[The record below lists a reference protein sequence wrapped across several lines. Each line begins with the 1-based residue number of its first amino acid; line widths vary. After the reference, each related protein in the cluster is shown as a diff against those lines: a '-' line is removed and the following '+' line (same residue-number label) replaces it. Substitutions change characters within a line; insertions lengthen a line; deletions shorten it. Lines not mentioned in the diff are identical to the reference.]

1 LQYNKQRD
9 YRVGLRER
17 LTERMD
23 KLQAMMESNHHLEKP
38 EEVIELL
45 DTITFAWTIL
55 SEEDRDYV
63 QGCQHA
69 IEDKI
74 EWKL

>member
-1 LQYNKQRD
+1 M
-9 YRVGLRER
+9 GLRER

-23 KLQAMMESNHHLEKP
+23 KLQAMMESNYHLQNP
-38 EEVIELL
+38 EEVIQLL

-69 IEDKI
+69 IEENM
-74 EWKL
+74 EWKLD

>member
-1 LQYNKQRD
+1 MSVNLRD
-9 YRVGLRER
+9 KLN
-17 LTERMD
+17 ERMD
-23 KLQAMMESNHHLEKP
+23 KLQSLMESNHHLQNP

-55 SEEDRDYV
+55 SEEDRDYI

-69 IEDKI
+69 IEEKL
-74 EWKL
+74 EWKI